1 MKDRKEP
8 MTSLELDAVASP
20 IGPITLVTDGERLI
34 SLDFDGFA
42 SRLQALLTKRYGPD
56 FRLVPTADP
65 LGASSRLR
73 AWLDGDLAAFDGL
86 PVEPGG
92 TAFQRRV
99 WQALREIPP
108 GRTESYGRIAARLGA
123 PNSSRAVGHANSL
136 NPVAIVIPC
145 HRVVGADARLTGYA
159 GGLDRKAWLL
169 RHEAAQ

>member
-1 MKDRKEP
+1 
-8 MTSLELDAVASP
+8 
-20 IGPITLVTDGERLI
+20 
-34 SLDFDGFA
+34 
-42 SRLQALLTKRYGPD
+42 
-56 FRLVPTADP
+56 
-65 LGASSRLR
+65 
-73 AWLDGDLAAFDGL
+73 
-86 PVEPGG
+86 VEPGG